1 MIDVHSHILQEIDD
15 GCASID
21 RSIVLIK
28 DELLNGVD
36 KIFLT
41 PHYNNGKEFNTIDKI
56 SEKYQK
62 LLEKLKEENI
72 NVSLYLGQE
81 YFVDDDFY
89 KLLKEGNLV
98 TLNKTKYVLVEFP
111 YFDETDILDH
121 IYKIISFGYIPI
133 IAHIERYA
141 YLDWNL
147 LIELKMAGALM
158 QVNASCI
165 IGEYGRKMK
174 KLALSAIKDG
184 LVNFIASDIHDSRR
198 NYMRKAYDK
207 VAKKLGVDFAEKV
220 FNKNAQNLI

>member
-56 SEKYQK
+56 TEKYQK

-165 IGEYGRKMK
+165 IGEYGNKMK